1 MQHSKATLS
10 SAVLVSA
17 AIALGGAQTARAMN
31 VRIAQEYGISY
42 LPLTLMKV
50 LNLLVK
56 RGKQEGVEITPH
68 WLSFTGGPPM
78 NEALISD
85 NLDIA
90 SGGVAPMLVITDR
103 TRDNL
108 GVKGLECMNSMPL
121 YLNTTNPAVHSLKDF
136 TEKDRIA
143 LPAVKVSIQAIILD
157 MAAAKEF
164 GQKNYNK
171 LDPLT
176 VSMSHP
182 DGLSALLNGTAGITA
197 HFTSAP
203 FMYEELKNPKVHR
216 VLDSFKVLGG
226 PHTFNC
232 LWATKRFVSA
242 NPKVVTAFQLALN
255 DAETF
260 IKQHPAQTAKIYL
273 STQKKSSL
281 TQAEVEKMIKDP
293 ENKWDI
299 EPQKVLEFAKFMK
312 KIGLIKHTATSIN
325 DLFFS
330 ETPPIT
336 GN

>member
-1 MQHSKATLS
+1 
-10 SAVLVSA
+10 
-17 AIALGGAQTARAMN
+17 
-31 VRIAQEYGISY
+31 
-42 LPLTLMKV
+42 
-50 LNLLVK
+50 LLIK
-56 RGKQEGVEITPH
+56 RGNQEGVHITPH
-68 WLSFTGGPPM
+68 WLSFTGGPSM
-78 NEALISD
+78 NEALISG

-164 GQKNYNK
+164 GQSKFNK
-171 LDPLT
+171 VDPLT

-216 VLDSFKVLGG
+216 VLDSYKVLGG

-232 LWATKRFVSA
+232 LWATKSFVSD

-260 IKQHPAQTAKIYL
+260 IRQHPAQTAKIYL

-299 EPQKVLEFAKFMK
+299 EPQKVLVFAKFMK
-312 KIGLIKHTATSIN
+312 KIGLIKSVPSSIS
-325 DLFFS
+325 DLFFLQ
-330 ETPPIT
+330 TPPIT